1 MFPRVAKTKK
11 SKSEVISKIEKV
23 IDILLVED
31 SETDAEL
38 TLEALKQGKLRNTVS
53 LVKDGEEALRYL
65 RKEDEFKDAPRP
77 DLILLDL
84 NMPRVDGREVLRQV
98 RQDESLQVIPVVVL
112 TTSSH
117 DKDILETYGL
127 FANSYIVKPVDL
139 SSFFEVIK
147 EINNFWVK
155 VVALPPK

>member
-1 MFPRVAKTKK
+1 M
-11 SKSEVISKIEKV
+11 SKSAKV

-38 TLEALKQGKLRNTVS
+38 TLEALKQGKLQNSVS
-53 LVKDGEEALRYL
+53 HVKDGEEALKYL
-65 RKEDEFKDAPRP
+65 RQEAPYADAERP

-84 NMPRVDGREVLRQV
+84 NMPKLDGREVLKRI
-98 RQDESLQVIPVVVL
+98 RQDDSLKIIPVVVL

-117 DKDILETYGL
+117 DRDILESYGL
-127 FANSYIVKPVDL
+127 HANSYIVKPVDL
-139 SSFFEVIK
+139 NSFFDVVK
-147 EINNFWVK
+147 AINHFWVR

>member
-1 MFPRVAKTKK
+1 MSQSEKT
-11 SKSEVISKIEKV
+11 

-38 TLEALKQGKLRNTVS
+38 TLEALQQGKLQNTVNH
-53 LVKDGEEALRYL
+53 VKDGEEALRYL
-65 RKEDEFKDAPRP
+65 RCEGEFSDALRP

-84 NMPRVDGREVLRQV
+84 NMPRLDGREVLRQI
-98 RQDESLQVIPVVVL
+98 REDESLKVIPVVVL

-127 FANSYIVKPVDL
+127 SANSYIVKPVDL
-139 SSFFEVIK
+139 ASFFDVVK

-155 VVALPPK
+155 VVALPPKHD

>member
-1 MFPRVAKTKK
+1 MTSFAKT
-11 SKSEVISKIEKV
+11 

-38 TLEALKQGKLRNTVS
+38 TLEALKQGKLENTVNH
-53 LVKDGEEALRYL
+53 VKDGEEALRYL
-65 RKEDEFKDAPRP
+65 RHEGEYKDACRP
-77 DLILLDL
+77 DLVLLDL
-84 NMPRVDGREVLRQV
+84 NMPRIDGREVLRQI
-98 RQDESLQVIPVVVL
+98 RADDNLKVIPVVVL

-127 FANSYIVKPVDL
+127 AANSYIIKPVNL
-139 SSFFEVIK
+139 NSFFDVVK
-147 EINNFWVK
+147 EISNFWVR

>member
-1 MFPRVAKTKK
+1 MYLYAKRKA
-11 SKSEVISKIEKV
+11 ISKVEKT
-23 IDILLVED
+23 IDILLIED

-38 TLEALKQGKLRNTVS
+38 TLEALKQGKLQNSVS
-53 LVKDGEEALRYL
+53 HVKDGEEAMRYL
-65 RKEDEFKDAPRP
+65 RNEGEFADALRP

-84 NMPRVDGREVLRQV
+84 NMPKLDGREVLRQI
-98 RQDESLQVIPVVVL
+98 RQDENLQIIPVVVL

-139 SSFFEVIK
+139 SSFFDVVK
-147 EINNFWVK
+147 EISNFWVR
-155 VVALPPK
+155 VVALPPKLDN

>member
-1 MFPRVAKTKK
+1 M
-11 SKSEVISKIEKV
+11 SQGDKV

-38 TLEALKQGKLRNTVS
+38 TLQALKQGKLENTVHH
-53 LVKDGEEALRYL
+53 VKDGVEAMQFL
-65 RKEDEFKDAPRP
+65 RKEGDFAGAKRP

-84 NMPRVDGREVLRQV
+84 NMPRLDGREVLKQIRE
-98 RQDESLQVIPVVVL
+98 DESLKVIPVVVL

-127 FANSYIVKPVDL
+127 TANSYIVKPVDL
-139 SSFFEVIK
+139 NSFFEVVRA
-147 EINNFWVK
+147 INNFWVR
-155 VVALPPK
+155 VVALPPKDS

>member
-1 MFPRVAKTKK
+1 M
-11 SKSEVISKIEKV
+11 SQGDKV

-38 TLEALKQGKLRNTVS
+38 TLQALKQGKLENTVHH
-53 LVKDGEEALRYL
+53 VKDGVEAMQFL
-65 RKEDEFKDAPRP
+65 RKEGDFAGASRP

-84 NMPRVDGREVLRQV
+84 NMPRLDGREVLKQIRE
-98 RQDESLQVIPVVVL
+98 DESLKVIPVVVL

-127 FANSYIVKPVDL
+127 TANSYIVKPVDL
-139 SSFFEVIK
+139 NSFFEVIRA
-147 EINNFWVK
+147 INNFWVR
-155 VVALPPK
+155 VVALPPKES